1 MALGPGQTLQGPSID
16 ASGLAPKTQDVG
28 LIMGADQAS
37 PTTMVLKYLRERGY
51 QPTTDNVRRALEAN
65 ARDPG
70 VIPGLTGDR
79 AATPQEDQAA
89 MAAARGSGGGGG
101 NTSAAPVQTAP
112 PTAGTGGTFGTG
124 QSPVEGGPLPPSA
137 DSTNT
142 PPAPSIDNGTL
153 AKGLLLGIPAA
164 ALLGGGAALYAN
176 RGQRAPG
183 DVVPPMPDPGAGV
196 ATGAPPNSTS
206 DVDLFPP
213 GSARTQVNPQA
224 DTGVPAS
231 VLDQATA
238 PAELRTLNPIA
249 RPGSMDL
256 TPPRGPVTSVV
267 RPMPPLRG
275 GRGIVPNV
283 QVNPAAAAEIGR
295 VLRGFRE

>member
-1 MALGPGQTLQGPSID
+1 MPPEGTAPITQEVGINPGDDMQ
-16 ASGLAPKTQDVG
+16 
-28 LIMGADQAS
+28 S
-37 PTTMVLKYLRERGY
+37 PTTMVLNYLKARGY
-51 QPTTDNVRRALEAN
+51 QPTTENVRRALEAN

-70 VIPGLTGDR
+70 VIEGLRSGT
-79 AATPQEDQAA
+79 ASTEAEDQAA
-89 MAAARGSGGGGG
+89 MAAARGGGGGGG

-124 QSPVEGGPLPPSA
+124 QSPVEGGPLPPST

-142 PPAPSIDNGTL
+142 PPAPSIDNATL
-153 AKGLLLGIPAA
+153 AKGLLLGMPAA

-196 ATGAPPNSTS
+196 ATGAPPNPTS

-213 GSARTQVNPQA
+213 GSARTQVNPQG

-283 QVNPAAAAEIGR
+283 QINPAAAAELSR